1 MRNAGGCENAE
12 CSLMHVREC
21 EVRNAVAA
29 KMGVYQAVREIGGR
43 MNEQ

>member
-29 KMGVYQAVREIGGR
+29 RDGSIPSGEGGR
-43 MNEQ
+43 GKDE